1 MANQCSDTR
10 TGWWRW
16 SRAAIALV
24 PGFLILAS
32 PAFGRDGSGPKNR
45 DRIVVHQERLNLVSK
60 EIVRLQNRLDNFRR
74 TQGSIL
80 DLLEEMDLQ
89 AALLEQ
95 EVALLQDRIGQ
106 TEISLRR
113 TRQEVAENRAMVE
126 AEKQALALWL
136 RRLYTK
142 GPVPYLALLLG
153 ARDANQ
159 LLHAYRY
166 ASFLTEAE
174 ADRLAR
180 YRLAVV
186 DLEDVED
193 RLMEEEEEL
202 NLFQQGRKNR
212 IESLES
218 IRRKKHE
225 ELEKIKYKMSETE
238 KIYLDLSRT
247 EADLRL
253 LLETLGRDQ
262 MPMTPGKIGLDRFHG
277 MLGWPVEGPVRVPF
291 GKRLHPR
298 FGTVTLHPGVA
309 IGVEPGR
316 AIHAIFDGKAVFCD
330 WFRGYGN
337 MVILDHGQGFMSIY
351 AHASL
356 LLVEPGDEVF
366 QGDVIAKT
374 GDTGSLEG
382 PELYFEIRE
391 NGLPVDPV
399 PWLRRP

>member
-1 MANQCSDTR
+1 MQD
-10 TGWWRW
+10 
-16 SRAAIALV
+16 
-24 PGFLILAS
+24 
-32 PAFGRDGSGPKNR
+32 
-45 DRIVVHQERLNLVSK
+45 
-60 EIVRLQNRLDNFRR
+60 RLDNFRR

-89 AALLEQ
+89 AALLAQ
-95 EVALLQDRIGQ
+95 EVALIQERIGK
-106 TEISLRR
+106 TETSLRR

-126 AEKQALALWL
+126 TEKQALALWL

-174 ADRLAR
+174 ADRLER
-180 YRLAVV
+180 FRLAVEE
-186 DLEDVED
+186 LEEVEG
-193 RLMEEEEEL
+193 RLMKEEEEL
-202 NLFQQGRKNR
+202 NLLQQGRKKR
-212 IESLES
+212 LGSLQT
-218 IRRKKHE
+218 IRRRKHE
-225 ELEKIKYKMSETE
+225 ELDKIKYKVSETE
-238 KIYLDLSRT
+238 KIYRDLART

-253 LLETLGRDQ
+253 LLETLGNDQ
-262 MPMTPGKIGLDRFHG
+262 EPINPGEIGFDRFQG
-277 MLGWPVEGPVRVPF
+277 LLGWPVEGQIRVPF

-309 IGVEPGR
+309 IRVEPGR
-316 AIHAIFDGKAVFCD
+316 AIHAIFDGQAVFCD

-337 MVILDHGQGFMSIY
+337 MVILDHGHGFMSIY